1 MQLETGKM
9 TPPQAPP
16 PGEKDAGS
24 PQTRSSRLV
33 LSGMQALGLGGFYVL
48 TLIFFSVQAPYFFSF
63 SNVVNILSNVSVIG
77 IVTLGQMLVLI
88 AGGFDL
94 SVAGSVP
101 LGGVVFT
108 MLVNNGFGLAPAWI
122 VA

>member
-16 PGEKDAGS
+16 PGGKSSDLPA
-24 PQTRSSRLV
+24 TRSTRLV

-48 TLIFFSVQAPYFFSF
+48 TLIFFSVQAPYFFSL
-63 SNVVNILSNVSVIG
+63 SNAVNILSNVSVIG

-94 SVAGSVP
+94 SVAGTLP

-108 MLVNNGFGLAPAWI
+108 
-122 VA
+122 